1 MASLAVESASLLS
14 IPCELRNTI
23 YAYIFEPNSSDAI
36 RSIPAKPDELA
47 VALRLQ
53 DPARYA
59 AAYRS
64 THRACQQL
72 RVLQTC
78 RQIYNEAHLLALSST
93 PCKNMPS
100 PCLRLAH
107 KLSRERA
114 APAHLL
120 RAPMDISADTL
131 TPVLVDGDFAYPDVF
146 DLRSRPL
153 APTKIAAIRHITIS
167 ARTSKLRALN
177 EAWCGLPF
185 GHPSLRLETLTIVP
199 NRAECHIRSM
209 GEIADLSQSHTLAY
223 SLSETMKSLRN
234 VKCLIVRN
242 DGCFNEVVWRLF
254 YRSFVYRLW
263 RWGGAICG
271 IRFESGETQPGGSAV
286 RDNQWF
292 RVYTEDGDER
302 GVECGMEVCR
312 LVGQTG
318 EVPDLNPAG
327 VGP

>member
-1 MASLAVESASLLS
+1 MKT
-14 IPCELRNTI
+14 NTP
-23 YAYIFEPNSSDAI
+23 F
-36 RSIPAKPDELA
+36 
-47 VALRLQ
+47 
-53 DPARYA
+53 
-59 AAYRS
+59 
-64 THRACQQL
+64 
-72 RVLQTC
+72 
-78 RQIYNEAHLLALSST
+78 
-93 PCKNMPS
+93 
-100 PCLRLAH
+100 
-107 KLSRERA
+107 
-114 APAHLL
+114 
-120 RAPMDISADTL
+120 
-131 TPVLVDGDFAYPDVF
+131 PVLVDGELAYPDVF

-153 APTKIAAIRHITIS
+153 TPAKIGAIRHITIS

-234 VKCLIVRN
+234 VKCIIVRN

-271 IRFESGETQPGGSAV
+271 IRFESGERGAGGSGKAE
-286 RDNQWF
+286 NQWF
-292 RVYTEDGDER
+292 RVYMEDGAEGR
-302 GVECGMEVCR
+302 GVECGQEVGR

-318 EVPDLNPAG
+318 EVPDINPAG